1 MIINVPQTG
10 KYNIENIVF
19 DYNGTIAN
27 NGIIIDGV
35 LKKIVDLSKNFNVH
49 IITADTFNTVR
60 ESFKGTNV
68 NIHIIDKDYGS
79 EQKEKFIDKLG
90 FDKTIALGNGR
101 NDELMLKKSIIS
113 TNAKIGKNSS
123 VIESVIMPDAI
134 IEEDVKLYKTI
145 VMSGAVVKRNADI
158 SGDSDAIVIVKN
170 EDY

>member
-10 KYNIENIVF
+10 KYDIENIVF

-35 LKKIVDLSKNFNVH
+35 LEKIVDLSKSFNVH
-49 IITADTFNTVR
+49 IITADTFSTVR

-68 NIHIIDKDYGS
+68 NINIIDKDYGS

-113 TNAKIGKNSS
+113 IAVLNDEGVSVKAINSADFLIKDINNFFEMIYDTNKMI
-123 VIESVIMPDAI
+123 AI
-134 IEEDVKLYKTI
+134 LRK
-145 VMSGAVVKRNADI
+145 
-158 SGDSDAIVIVKN
+158 
-170 EDY
+170 